1 MKELCRK
8 YRHALPLLIYGIV
21 YLAWFS
27 HLEKTVTRGYT
38 VIHVALDDYIPFCE
52 VFVVPY
58 FLWFAYVAFVVMY
71 FFFKDKEDLF
81 AALVEKP
88 LKQLYLTMEE
98 HYAAE
103 MRSETQV
110 VRLEQNDDDL
120 ETSREIIRQMYANR
134 DAFLLLLTKSQGS
147 RFENC
152 LDEIVDISE
161 QQYRRLCDMVT
172 GATGRPRIDDYMTHW
187 MAHIMVD
194 TFMHLFLHES
204 EESMAL
210 KHVDALTR
218 YLARGWMG
226 MMTES

>member
-1 MKELCRK
+1 M
-8 YRHALPLLIYGIV
+8 
-21 YLAWFS
+21 
-27 HLEKTVTRGYT
+27 
-38 VIHVALDDYIPFCE
+38 
-52 VFVVPY
+52 
-58 FLWFAYVAFVVMY
+58 
-71 FFFKDKEDLF
+71 
-81 AALVEKP
+81 
-88 LKQLYLTMEE
+88 
-98 HYAAE
+98 
-103 MRSETQV
+103 
-110 VRLEQNDDDL
+110 
-120 ETSREIIRQMYANR
+120 
-134 DAFLLLLTKSQGS
+134 TKSQGS

-161 QQYRRLCDMVT
+161 PQYRRLCDMVT

>member
-1 MKELCRK
+1 MKASLRNICKEAGVTTG
-8 YRHALPLLIYGIV
+8 AL
-21 YLAWFS
+21 
-27 HLEKTVTRGYT
+27 
-38 VIHVALDDYIPFCE
+38 
-52 VFVVPY
+52 
-58 FLWFAYVAFVVMY
+58 Y

-81 AALVEKP
+81 AELVEKP

-187 MAHIMVD
+187 MAH
-194 TFMHLFLHES
+194 ES

-210 KHVDALTR
+210 
-218 YLARGWMG
+218 
-226 MMTES
+226 

>member
-1 MKELCRK
+1 MLCEQVNRCKHNREGNDIKKETAKENKETRK
-8 YRHALPLLIYGIV
+8 HLLECAGRE
-21 YLAWFS
+21 F
-27 HLEKTVTRGYT
+27 LEK
-38 VIHVALDDYIPFCE
+38 AL
-52 VFVVPY
+52 
-58 FLWFAYVAFVVMY
+58 Y

-172 GATGRPRIDDYMTHW
+172 NATGRPRVDDYMTHW

-194 TFMHLFLHES
+194 TFVHLFLHET
-204 EESMAL
+204 EERVAL
-210 KHVDALTR
+210 KHVDALTM
-218 YLARGWMG
+218 YLVRGWMG
-226 MMTES
+226 IMTES

>member
-1 MKELCRK
+1 MLCEQVNRCKHNREGNDIKKEATKENKETRK
-8 YRHALPLLIYGIV
+8 HLLECAGRE
-21 YLAWFS
+21 F
-27 HLEKTVTRGYT
+27 LEKGYMKASLRNICKEAGVTTG
-38 VIHVALDDYIPFCE
+38 AL
-52 VFVVPY
+52 
-58 FLWFAYVAFVVMY
+58 Y

-172 GATGRPRIDDYMTHW
+172 GATGRPRIDDYT
-187 MAHIMVD
+187 APLSPRQNP
-194 TFMHLFLHES
+194 TYTQPS
-204 EESMAL
+204 E
-210 KHVDALTR
+210 
-218 YLARGWMG
+218 
-226 MMTES
+226 

>member
-1 MKELCRK
+1 MLCEQVNRCKHNREGNDIKKEAAKENKETRK
-8 YRHALPLLIYGIV
+8 HLLECAGRE
-21 YLAWFS
+21 F
-27 HLEKTVTRGYT
+27 LEKGYMKASLRNICKEAGVTTG
-38 VIHVALDDYIPFCE
+38 AL
-52 VFVVPY
+52 
-58 FLWFAYVAFVVMY
+58 Y

-152 LDEIVDISE
+152 LDEIVDIS
-161 QQYRRLCDMVT
+161 
-172 GATGRPRIDDYMTHW
+172 
-187 MAHIMVD
+187 
-194 TFMHLFLHES
+194 
-204 EESMAL
+204 
-210 KHVDALTR
+210 
-218 YLARGWMG
+218 
-226 MMTES
+226 